1 MALDKQ
7 ISIYGIDTGHFF
19 SNKERVLYNRNS
31 KLRWEKAKLKSKSD
45 KILSKIKS
53 KLTKEELQCIQKG
66 SPLPLVIQSE
76 TEEKLLQYQRFMNLI
91 KMKNQKIKQSK
102 QELLKIL
109 EKKMELRALSPNPNV
124 KPEELKAITSEI
136 AALRAK
142 IRAVN
147 DEFYANMDKAGLPC
161 GDYGCAWHGDGYGY
175 GHGRHGCWR

>member
-1 MALDKQ
+1 MTKKTLSLSLLSLAVLAAVPMVAMAQPHYYDGGRHHGYHRMAPCQ
-7 ISIYGIDTGHFF
+7 AMP
-19 SNKERVLYNRNS
+19 E
-31 KLRWEKAKLKSKSD
+31 
-45 KILSKIKS
+45 LSKEQIAQMDKYH
-53 KLTKEELQCIQKG
+53 EEHRAAVA
-66 SPLPLVIQSE
+66 PLFDQL
-76 TEEKLLQYQRFMNLI
+76 M
-91 KMKNQKIKQSK
+91 
-102 QELLKIL
+102 
-109 EKKMELRALSPNPNV
+109 EKKMELRALSPTPNV